1 MSVNINPLGET
12 QVFQP
17 IKLGKNTL
25 SHRVFF
31 PPTTRTRSLED
42 HTPSN
47 LAYKYYDERSKFPG
61 TLIISEGTFPSA
73 QAGLYEG
80 VPGIWTERQTKTWKH
95 IIDKIHENKSFA
107 SIQLWNL
114 GRTGDPALLK
124 KAGKPF
130 LAPSAIYFDEE
141 SKKAAEK
148 AGNPLR
154 AMTEEEIKDMIYEQY
169 TIAAKNALEAG
180 FDYIELHSAH
190 GYLLHEFLEES
201 SNKRT
206 DKYGGSIE
214 NRARFVL
221 ELVDHMISIVGAER
235 LGIRISPWAT
245 FQGMKSVH
253 GEVHPL
259 TTYSYLVNEL
269 EKRAQAGNRLA
280 YISLVEPRVDGIN
293 SVEKKDQTGNNDFV
307 KELWKGT
314 ILKAGNYTYDAPK
327 FGQLLDDVSDGRTL
341 VGFSRYFISNP
352 DLISR
357 LEKGHQLAPY
367 ERETFYG
374 RSDFG
379 YNDYPKY
386 GEKREDAEVAKKR
399 VPEELVV

>member
-1 MSVNINPLGET
+1 M
-12 QVFQP
+12 
-17 IKLGKNTL
+17 
-25 SHRVFF
+25 
-31 PPTTRTRSLED
+31 
-42 HTPSN
+42 
-47 LAYKYYDERSKFPG
+47 
-61 TLIISEGTFPSA
+61 
-73 QAGLYEG
+73 
-80 VPGIWTERQTKTWKH
+80 
-95 IIDKIHENKSFA
+95 
-107 SIQLWNL
+107 
-114 GRTGDPALLK
+114 
-124 KAGKPF
+124 
-130 LAPSAIYFDEE
+130 
-141 SKKAAEK
+141 
-148 AGNPLR
+148 
-154 AMTEEEIKDMIYEQY
+154 
-169 TIAAKNALEAG
+169 
-180 FDYIELHSAH
+180 
-190 GYLLHEFLEES
+190 
-201 SNKRT
+201 
-206 DKYGGSIE
+206 
-214 NRARFVL
+214 
-221 ELVDHMISIVGAER
+221 
-235 LGIRISPWAT
+235 
-245 FQGMKSVH
+245 
-253 GEVHPL
+253 